1 MPDFISTM
9 IQDKKRYKQFLKDVN
24 ALPAPYAQTL
34 IALQKYLWN
43 FARSGSMIDPLE
55 EILNM
60 FQEYAA
66 GNVPVQQIVGSDP
79 VIFAESIMAQY
90 PEVLWLIKYQNQLRQ
105 QVQEAEQL

>member
-43 FARSGSMIDPLE
+43 FARSGSMIDP
-55 EILNM
+55 
-60 FQEYAA
+60 
-66 GNVPVQQIVGSDP
+66 SKK
-79 VIFAESIMAQY
+79 S
-90 PEVLWLIKYQNQLRQ
+90 
-105 QVQEAEQL
+105 